1 MRRGGWRKRAENDG
15 WEKWGGYM

>member
-1 MRRGGWRKRAENDG
+1 MRRGGWRKRAEND